1 MRRKDLYYK
10 AMAAALS
17 FTVAVGGVSP
27 VCAAEEAEKDEN
39 VYVSLN
45 EDGSV
50 SGIYVVNEYVLEN
63 DTQIVDYGDY
73 SEVRNLSSEDEI
85 TFENGRVSVNAKKG
99 KFYYQGSLKDA
110 QLPWNIS
117 ISYQLDGEKISA
129 KDLAGKSGKLKIT
142 LKITDNQDSDDEF
155 FDNYL
160 MQGTV
165 TLNTEK
171 CSNITAEGSS
181 QANIGKNRQILYNIM
196 AGQEKTFV
204 INADVID
211 FEMDAITFQAVPM
224 SFDIDSSSIEKDGL
238 YEKTDEI
245 KDAATEFDDGATD
258 LDDGVKELSDGV
270 SELSDGATD
279 LKAGA
284 GDLKDG
290 AGELKDGTGSLISG
304 ASSLSSG
311 ASELEKGI
319 WSLKNGLSQLNKG
332 ITGVDSGASA
342 LDSGAKDLADGAQ
355 AAKAGSESLSASIN
369 TLSGSIGQMQQ
380 GAARLQEGINALYE
394 KSPELTEGS
403 GKVLESLKQIQ
414 ASLSSITVGADQMQ
428 QLLDT
433 SNTIHETIQGLADL
447 ADALSEGMNPS
458 TTGGSGS
465 TDGTGTAGSSESAGD
480 SGTLGNSESAGNT
493 EISNSV
499 ESRNYSFSEVE
510 SQGGSL
516 EQSGAVAAQS
526 NAVAAQKSQNESDA
540 AYLESIANTAASL
553 YTSETSELVNKYAG
567 GIDVNASIN
576 NIRNIASNLRANNHT
591 LDAVQAAA
599 EQDVSSASENVMV
612 VQTVTYYANAAEDQ
626 PTSGQQSSQQPTLE
640 EMAATL
646 STGLNKL
653 ESSYKAC
660 HQGQKACLQ
669 VLLLWAAELANCMTV
684 RWSSTMEPWSF
695 MTVWQN

>member
-204 INADVID
+204 INADVTD

-245 KDAATEFDDGATD
+245 KDAATEFDD
-258 LDDGVKELSDGV
+258 
-270 SELSDGATD
+270 
-279 LKAGA
+279 
-284 GDLKDG
+284 
-290 AGELKDGTGSLISG
+290 G

-355 AAKAGSESLSASIN
+355 AAKAGSESLSAGIN
-369 TLSGSIGQMQQ
+369 TLSGSVGQMQQ

-414 ASLSSITVGADQMQ
+414 ASL
-428 QLLDT
+428 
-433 SNTIHETIQGLADL
+433 
-447 ADALSEGMNPS
+447 
-458 TTGGSGS
+458 
-465 TDGTGTAGSSESAGD
+465 
-480 SGTLGNSESAGNT
+480 
-493 EISNSV
+493 
-499 ESRNYSFSEVE
+499 
-510 SQGGSL
+510 
-516 EQSGAVAAQS
+516 
-526 NAVAAQKSQNESDA
+526 
-540 AYLESIANTAASL
+540 
-553 YTSETSELVNKYAG
+553 
-567 GIDVNASIN
+567 ASI
-576 NIRNIASNLRANNHT
+576 
-591 LDAVQAAA
+591 
-599 EQDVSSASENVMV
+599 
-612 VQTVTYYANAAEDQ
+612 
-626 PTSGQQSSQQPTLE
+626 
-640 EMAATL
+640 
-646 STGLNKL
+646 
-653 ESSYKAC
+653 
-660 HQGQKACLQ
+660 Q
-669 VLLLWAAELANCMTV
+669 V
-684 RWSSTMEPWSF
+684 
-695 MTVWQN
+695 